1 MNYDD
6 PKQTECINE
15 ENNFEISNII
25 DIITSKIKKIRKK
38 FFHHRKF
45 T

>member
-15 ENNFEISNII
+15 EKDFDLN
-25 DIITSKIKKIRKK
+25 DIISRIVNTIN
-38 FFHHRKF
+38 
-45 T
+45 